1 MNELQIS
8 RVKLM
13 LMNAMMMTLK
23 TVFFNIKSAHKNL
36 TKIAHKKQQDLAAS
50 LNILSYLA
58 GSNWKAKEWN

>member
-1 MNELQIS
+1 
-8 RVKLM
+8 M